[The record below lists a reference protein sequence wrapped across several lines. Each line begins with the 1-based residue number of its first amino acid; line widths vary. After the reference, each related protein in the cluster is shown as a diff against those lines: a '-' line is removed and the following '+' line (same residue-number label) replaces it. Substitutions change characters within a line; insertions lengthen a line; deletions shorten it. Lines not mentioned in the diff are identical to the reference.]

1 MTNYQINR
9 ILSEIKSKEMNKDA
23 LAILGKT
30 LLYIVAI
37 ALIFALIVLAWEKY
51 DWLPFVKDI
60 IRGVFIPMLLGGL
73 TVFLLRHEYNVLK
86 DKWKPFVQLVIF
98 LTGTLVFVN
107 AGIIAQESSTKVMKV
122 DSITTLS
129 NKEIKRTDYLQIESV
144 EPDTS
149 SYNYLF
155 DDAVIPGRGTHINFW
170 FYQVCP
176 LKNKKGVFLCTRTKE
191 AHPYRWISEDRLQQ
205 WRTDFV
211 NREKGSIKETALS
224 AHFFKV
230 IHQSDRHYEQYQAV
244 AANCTTCYSVT
255 SPEDLVLLQICQP
268 DIIKGW
274 VDNVLYLFGSLLVGF
289 SVLVITLMQTDALNG
304 NFRKS

>member
-1 MTNYQINR
+1 
-9 ILSEIKSKEMNKDA
+9 MNKDA

-51 DWLPFVKDI
+51 DWLPF
-60 IRGVFIPMLLGGL
+60 
-73 TVFLLRHEYNVLK
+73 
-86 DKWKPFVQLVIF
+86 
-98 LTGTLVFVN
+98 TLVFVN

-149 SYNYLF
+149 SCYYHFN
-155 DDAVIPGRGTHINFW
+155 DARIPLRRGAHINFW

-191 AHPYRWISEDRLQQ
+191 THPYRWISEDRLQQ
-205 WRTDFV
+205 WRTNFV

-230 IHQSDRHYEQYQAV
+230 IHQNNHHYEQYQAV

-289 SVLVITLMQTDALNG
+289 SVLVITLMQTGALNG